1 MAECRWLHEVQ
12 TALASSQVTD
22 AYRRRLVEE
31 LSDHLEDV
39 LEERNFVMSTE
50 ALQDQALYD
59 RLGTADEIVRSAKVN
74 LPESAFARRHPYV
87 TYLVA
92 PVPVLI
98 VSWIA
103 YLAALIGIVNLIKPA
118 AIEPWHGRV
127 AGIVIS
133 GMAYIPTLV
142 VVLAITWIAARSHSK
157 LRWWLA
163 GALPVALLSALLI
176 VGFQMPTAPGTGKLS
191 VGFGMPPGLGQLP
204 QFLIPM
210 IAATACMLFVQLRR
224 RQAAALH

>member
-1 MAECRWLHEVQ
+1 MAESNWLHEVQ

-22 AYRRRLVEE
+22 GYRRRLMEE

-39 LEERNFVMSTE
+39 FKERTDAMSTE
-50 ALQDQALYD
+50 ALQDQALYE
-59 RLGTADEIVRSAKVN
+59 RMGTADEIVRSAKAN

-92 PVPVLI
+92 PVPMLI

-103 YLAALIGIVNLIKPA
+103 YMAALIGIVNLIKPA
-118 AIEPWHGRV
+118 TIEPWHGRV
-127 AGIVIS
+127 AGVLIS

-176 VGFQMPTAPGTGKLS
+176 VGFQMPTVPGTGRMS
-191 VGFGMPPGLGQLP
+191 VGFALPPGLGQLP

-210 IAATACMLFVQLRR
+210 IAATACMMYVQLRR
-224 RQAAALH
+224 RQAAASH